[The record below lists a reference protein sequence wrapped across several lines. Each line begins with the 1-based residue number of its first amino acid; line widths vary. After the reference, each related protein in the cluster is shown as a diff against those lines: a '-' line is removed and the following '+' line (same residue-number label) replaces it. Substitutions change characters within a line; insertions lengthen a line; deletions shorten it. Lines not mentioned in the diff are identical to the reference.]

1 MKKVESE
8 AQISRRRDAEEDNW
22 NKIDVIQ
29 DGNKYVLAEHI
40 DKGLK
45 NKAELT
51 KFMRK
56 LAALNL
62 ERSNK
67 AKDLQEK
74 KN

>member
-1 MKKVESE
+1 M
-8 AQISRRRDAEEDNW
+8 
-22 NKIDVIQ
+22 
-29 DGNKYVLAEHI
+29 LAEHI

-56 LAALNL
+56 LTALNL

-74 KN
+74 KK